1 MDDRLKLERELTK
14 EGFRRI
20 AGIDEAGRGPLAGPV
35 VAACVMMDI
44 QNPIPGVR
52 DSKKIASAKRA
63 ALAQRIREE
72 AIAWGIGIVS
82 PEIIDR
88 INIRQATLLAMTR
101 ALEEMGEKPD
111 YILIDGVD
119 VLPADA
125 GIPRDRMGSIVGG
138 DDISYL
144 VAAAS
149 ILAKETRDGI
159 MRELDA
165 AYPQYGFAKH
175 KGYGTAA
182 HREAI
187 LCLGP
192 SPVHR
197 VSFLRKLTGRHG

>member
-187 LCLGP
+187 LRLGP

-197 VSFLRKLTGRHG
+197 VSFLRKLTSRHG